1 MTNSHPP
8 GKTQA
13 RRQSNDGKTVQRSL
27 GPVDNLEAYVPAD
40 WWRWIFTPLY
50 LKTDADVVADAEITA
65 GEVDTLLQVI
75 KPDPG
80 MSILDLC
87 CGQGRHT
94 LEFWRKG
101 YHGVEGLDRSHY
113 LIQKARKQA
122 QAEKLDARF
131 REGDARKISNR
142 PDTFDAVMILGNSF
156 GYFETIEDDL
166 RVLTGVFRVL
176 KPGGMLVLDLTDGD
190 YMRSNFQPRSWE
202 WADKRL
208 FVCRERALSTDGQ
221 RLITREII
229 SHTEKGILADQFYS
243 ERLYSKDDIARLVRD
258 AGFSNVQHHEGF
270 VSNSQ
275 RNQDLGM
282 MAQRILLTCNAH
294 KPSIPGSSSEL
305 PALTNV
311 VVVMGDPR
319 KKDEVKPAMVFD
331 EDDFHTIR
339 QLESALDSLGSRQ
352 IAYLNDHDSLL
363 KTLDSMRGEID
374 LVFNLCDEGYVN
386 DPRKELHVPA
396 MLEALGIPY
405 TGSGPQCLAFCY
417 DKSLVRGVASEMG
430 IQVPEGQLIQTD
442 SSTLDLTL
450 TFPVIVKPNFGDS
463 SFGIIQRSVVR
474 TAEELLDA
482 VGEIRRRFGYDK
494 PVLVEEFL
502 TGKDL
507 SVGILGNP
515 PEDYILLPM
524 VEEDYSS
531 LPEGLPRICGY
542 EAKWLPDSPYWNLQ
556 SIPAVLHDGVRDMIV
571 DSCVKLFVRLECRDY
586 CRFDW
591 RLDANGIPKL
601 LEVNPNPGW
610 CWDGHLAKMSYL
622 AGMSY
627 ADMLGSILG
636 AAERRL
642 YQERTAM
649 RHSSP
654 SVSSPSNR
662 GVSLPTQEK
671 PMSASENRQQ
681 GAIELNPDHNLPMRK

>member
-1 MTNSHPP
+1 MANTHPP
-8 GKTQA
+8 GKAQT
-13 RRQSNDGKTVQRSL
+13 RRKVNSGQIVQRSL
-27 GPVDNLEAYVPAD
+27 GPVDNLEAFVPAD

-65 GEVDTLLQVI
+65 SEVDTLIEVI
-75 KPDPG
+75 RADIDT
-80 MSILDLC
+80 SILDLC

-94 LEFWRKG
+94 LEFWRRG

-122 QAEKLDARF
+122 QSEGLEARF

-142 PDTFDAVMILGNSF
+142 PDTFDVVMILGNSF
-156 GYFETIEDDL
+156 GYFETVDDDL
-166 RVLTGVFRVL
+166 RVLTGVSRVL

-202 WADKRL
+202 WADKKL
-208 FVCRERALSTDGQ
+208 FVCRERALSSDGQ

-229 SHTEKGILADQFYS
+229 SHIDKGILADQFYS

-258 AGFSNVQHHEGF
+258 AGFSNVQHPEGF
-270 VSNSQ
+270 VSASR

-282 MAQRILLTCNAH
+282 MAQRILLTCTAH
-294 KPSIPGSSSEL
+294 KPSIPGSSRSEL

-311 VVVMGDPR
+311 VVILGDPR
-319 KKDEVKPAMVFD
+319 KKDEVKPAMIFD
-331 EDDFHTIR
+331 EDDFDTIR
-339 QLESALDSLGSRQ
+339 QLESALESLGSRQ
-352 IAYLNDHDSLL
+352 ITYLNDHDSLL
-363 KTLDSMRGEID
+363 KELDNMRGEID

-430 IQVPEGQLIQTD
+430 IQVPEGQLVQTD
-442 SSTLDLTL
+442 NSTLDLTL
-450 TFPVIVKPNFGDS
+450 NFPVIVKPNFGDS
-463 SFGIIQRSVVR
+463 SFGIIQRSVVQ
-474 TAEELLDA
+474 TAEELLNA
-482 VGEIRRRFGYDK
+482 VGEIRRRFGYEK

-515 PEDYILLPM
+515 PEDYILLPI

-542 EAKWLPDSPYWNLQ
+542 EAKWLQDSPYWNIQ
-556 SIPAVLHDGVRDMIV
+556 SIPAVLQESVRDMII

-591 RLDANGIPKL
+591 RLDGNGTPKL

-627 ADMLGSILG
+627 ADMLGSIIG

-642 YQERTAM
+642 YQERTVM
-649 RHSSP
+649 RESSA
-654 SVSSPSNR
+654 SVSSPSSR
-662 GVSLPTQEK
+662 GASLPTQEK
-671 PMSASENRQQ
+671 P
-681 GAIELNPDHNLPMRK
+681 PDRVRE

>member
-1 MTNSHPP
+1 MTNSHSP
-8 GKTQA
+8 GNVQT
-13 RRQSNDGKTVQRSL
+13 RRQNNGGQTVQRSL
-27 GPVDNLEAYVPAD
+27 GPVDNLEAFVPAD
-40 WWRWIFTPLY
+40 WWRWIFNPLY
-50 LKTDADVVADAEITA
+50 LKTDADVVSDAEITA
-65 GEVDTLLQVI
+65 GEVDTLLEVI
-75 KPDPG
+75 RSDFDT
-80 MSILDLC
+80 SILDLC

-94 LEFWRKG
+94 LEFWRRG

-122 QAEKLDARF
+122 HAEGLEARF

-142 PDTFDAVMILGNSF
+142 PYTFDVVMILGNSF
-156 GYFETIEDDL
+156 GYFETVDDDL

-176 KPGGMLVLDLTDGD
+176 KPGGVLVLDLTDGD

-229 SHTEKGILADQFYS
+229 SHIDKGIIADQFYS

-270 VSNSQ
+270 VSASK

-282 MAQRILLTCNAH
+282 MAQRILLTCTAH
-294 KPSIPGSSSEL
+294 KPSIPGSRSEL

-311 VVVMGDPR
+311 VVIMGDPR

-331 EDDFHTIR
+331 EDDFYTIR

-352 IAYLNDHDSLL
+352 ITYLNDHDSLL
-363 KTLDSMRGEID
+363 KVLDSMRGEID
-374 LVFNLCDEGYVN
+374 LVFNLCDEGYAN

-442 SSTLDLTL
+442 NSTLDLTT

-463 SFGIIQRSVVR
+463 SFGIIQRSVVH

-482 VGEIRRRFGYDK
+482 VGEVRRRFGYDK
-494 PVLVEEFL
+494 PILVEEFL

-515 PEDYILLPM
+515 PEDYILLPII
-524 VEEDYSS
+524 EEDYSS

-542 EAKWLPDSPYWNLQ
+542 EAKWLSDSPYWNLP
-556 SIPAVLHDGVRDMIV
+556 SIPTVLQESVRDMIV

-591 RLDANGIPKL
+591 RLDSNGKPKL

-642 YQERTAM
+642 YQERTVM
-649 RHSSP
+649 RDSIASL
-654 SVSSPSNR
+654 SSPSNR
-662 GVSLPTQEK
+662 DVSLPTQEK
-671 PMSASENRQQ
+671 TPVSVRE
-681 GAIELNPDHNLPMRK
+681 

>member
-1 MTNSHPP
+1 MANTHPP
-8 GKTQA
+8 GKAQT
-13 RRQSNDGKTVQRSL
+13 RRKVNSGQIVQRSL
-27 GPVDNLEAYVPAD
+27 GPVDNLEAFVPAD

-65 GEVDTLLQVI
+65 SEVDTLIEVI
-75 KPDPG
+75 RADIDT
-80 MSILDLC
+80 SILDLC

-94 LEFWRKG
+94 LEFWRRG

-122 QAEKLDARF
+122 KTEGLNARF

-142 PDTFDAVMILGNSF
+142 PDTFDVVMILGNSF
-156 GYFETIEDDL
+156 GYFETVDDDL
-166 RVLTGVFRVL
+166 RVLTGVSRVL

-190 YMRSNFQPRSWE
+190 HMRSNFQPRSWE
-202 WADKRL
+202 WADKKL

-229 SHTEKGILADQFYS
+229 SHIDKGILADQFYS

-258 AGFSNVQHHEGF
+258 AGFSNVQHPEGF
-270 VSNSQ
+270 VSASR

-282 MAQRILLTCNAH
+282 MAQRILLTCTAH
-294 KPSIPGSSSEL
+294 KPSIPGSSRSEL

-311 VVVMGDPR
+311 VVILGDPR
-319 KKDEVKPAMVFD
+319 KKDEVKPAMIFD
-331 EDDFHTIR
+331 EDDFDTIR
-339 QLESALDSLGSRQ
+339 QLESALESLGSRQ
-352 IAYLNDHDSLL
+352 ITYLNDHDSLL
-363 KTLDSMRGEID
+363 KELDNMRGEID

-430 IQVPEGQLIQTD
+430 IQVPEGQLVQTD
-442 SSTLDLTL
+442 NSTLDLTL
-450 TFPVIVKPNFGDS
+450 NFPVIVKPNFGDS
-463 SFGIIQRSVVR
+463 SFGIIQRSVVQ
-474 TAEELLDA
+474 TAEELLNA
-482 VGEIRRRFGYDK
+482 VGEIRRRFGYEK

-515 PEDYILLPM
+515 PEDYILLPI

-542 EAKWLPDSPYWNLQ
+542 EAKWLQDSPYWNIQ
-556 SIPAVLHDGVRDMIV
+556 SIPAVLQESVRDMII

-591 RLDANGIPKL
+591 RLDGNGTPKL

-627 ADMLGSILG
+627 ADMLGSIIG

-642 YQERTAM
+642 YQERTVM
-649 RHSSP
+649 RESSA
-654 SVSSPSNR
+654 SVSSPSSR
-662 GVSLPTQEK
+662 GASLPTLEK
-671 PMSASENRQQ
+671 KPIS
-681 GAIELNPDHNLPMRK
+681 I

>member
-1 MTNSHPP
+1 MANSHPP
-8 GKTQA
+8 GKAQT
-13 RRQSNDGKTVQRSL
+13 RRKVNSGQIVQRSL
-27 GPVDNLEAYVPAD
+27 GPVDNLEAFVPAD

-65 GEVDTLLQVI
+65 SEVDTLIEVI
-75 KPDPG
+75 RADIDTN
-80 MSILDLC
+80 ILDLC

-94 LEFWRKG
+94 LEFWRRG

-122 QAEKLDARF
+122 QSEGLEARF

-142 PDTFDAVMILGNSF
+142 PDTFDVVMILGNSF
-156 GYFETIEDDL
+156 GYFETVDDDL
-166 RVLTGVFRVL
+166 RVLTGVSRVL

-202 WADKRL
+202 WADKKL
-208 FVCRERALSTDGQ
+208 FVCRERALSSDGQ

-229 SHTEKGILADQFYS
+229 SHIDKGILADQFYS

-258 AGFSNVQHHEGF
+258 AGFSNVQHPEGF
-270 VSNSQ
+270 VSASR

-282 MAQRILLTCNAH
+282 MAQRILLTCTAH
-294 KPSIPGSSSEL
+294 KPSIPGSSRSEL

-311 VVVMGDPR
+311 VVILGDPR
-319 KKDEVKPAMVFD
+319 KKDEVKPAMIFD
-331 EDDFHTIR
+331 EDDFDTIR
-339 QLESALDSLGSRQ
+339 QLESALESLGSRQ
-352 IAYLNDHDSLL
+352 ITYLNDHDSLF
-363 KTLDSMRGEID
+363 KELDNMRGEID

-396 MLEALGIPY
+396 ILEALGIPY

-430 IQVPEGQLIQTD
+430 IQVPEGQLVQTD
-442 SSTLDLTL
+442 NSTLDLTL
-450 TFPVIVKPNFGDS
+450 NFPVIVKPNFGDS
-463 SFGIIQRSVVR
+463 SFGIIQRSVVQ
-474 TAEELLDA
+474 TAEELLNA
-482 VGEIRRRFGYDK
+482 VGEIRRRFGYEK

-515 PEDYILLPM
+515 PEDYILLPI

-542 EAKWLPDSPYWNLQ
+542 EAKWLQDSPYWNIQ
-556 SIPAVLHDGVRDMIV
+556 SIPAVLQESVRDMII

-591 RLDANGIPKL
+591 RLDGNGTPKL

-627 ADMLGSILG
+627 ADMLGSIIG

-642 YQERTAM
+642 YQERTVM
-649 RHSSP
+649 RESSASISSP
-654 SVSSPSNR
+654 SSR
-662 GVSLPTQEK
+662 GASLPTQEK
-671 PMSASENRQQ
+671 KPIS
-681 GAIELNPDHNLPMRK
+681 I

>member
-1 MTNSHPP
+1 MTNSHPL
-8 GKTQA
+8 GKAQTS
-13 RRQSNDGKTVQRSL
+13 RQIKGGQIVQRSF
-27 GPVDNLEAYVPAD
+27 GPVDNLEAFVPAD
-40 WWRWIFTPLY
+40 WWRAIFNPLY

-65 GEVDTLLQVI
+65 GEVDALLELI
-75 KPDPG
+75 KPDIDT
-80 MSILDLC
+80 SILDLC

-94 LEFWRKG
+94 LEFWRRG

-113 LIQKARKQA
+113 LIQKARKRA
-122 QAEKLDARF
+122 NTEGLNARF

-156 GYFETIEDDL
+156 GYFETVDDDL
-166 RVLTGVFRVL
+166 SVLAGVFRVL
-176 KPGGMLVLDLTDGD
+176 KPGGMLVLDLTDGE

-202 WADKRL
+202 WADKKL

-229 SHTEKGILADQFYS
+229 SHIDKGILADQFYS
-243 ERLYSKDDIARLVRD
+243 ERLYSRDDIARLVRD
-258 AGFSNVQHHEGF
+258 AGFSNVQQHEGF
-270 VSNSQ
+270 VSASQ

-294 KPSIPGSSSEL
+294 KPSIPGSKIEL
-305 PALTNV
+305 PVLTNV
-311 VVVMGDPR
+311 VVIMGDPR
-319 KKDEVKPAMVFD
+319 KKDEIKPAKVFD

-352 IAYLNDHDSLL
+352 ITYLNDHDSLL
-363 KTLDSMRGEID
+363 KVLDNMRGEID
-374 LVFNLCDEGYVN
+374 LVFNLCDEGYAN

-396 MLEALGIPY
+396 MMDALGIPY

-463 SFGIIQRSVVR
+463 SFGIIQRSVVH

-482 VGEIRRRFGYDK
+482 VREIRRRFGYDK
-494 PVLVEEFL
+494 PILVEEFL

-515 PEDYILLPM
+515 PEDYILLPV

-542 EAKWLPDSPYWNLQ
+542 EAKWLPDSPYWNIQ
-556 SIPAVLHDGVRDMIV
+556 SIPAVLQEGVRDMIV

-591 RLDANGIPKL
+591 RLDGNGTPKL

-627 ADMLGSILG
+627 TDMLGSILG

-642 YQERTAM
+642 YQERTVL
-649 RHSSP
+649 RHSSA
-654 SVSSPSNR
+654 SLSSPSKR
-662 GVSLPTQEK
+662 AVSSRSAQEK
-671 PMSASENRQQ
+671 KPVSGRE
-681 GAIELNPDHNLPMRK
+681 